1 MYDVDELV
9 GIGAELVDAGVGVF
23 PVALAWN
30 EAKGAIDKR
39 PATVHGH
46 LDATTD
52 LTVLERMIAAAR
64 LHEDEELGVGF
75 VPGPAGYVALDCD
88 VKHGRAGR
96 DTLTRLEVVH
106 GEFVKAAWTSPSGGL
121 NVLCRKPPGACYSN
135 RSPWDGIDV
144 RADGGWLVAP
154 GVRCSWGEWRWHIGE
169 LADAAVLPAGMAA
182 ELSAGG
188 TYGRPVN
195 AKVVVEFLE
204 RSPVTSSLAARTMF
218 DGRLAEFA
226 ATKHG
231 SRHEALKSLLG
242 WTFGMGALDLR
253 RAMADIVTVWECL
266 VPGEGRDAEP
276 WDLARWVVAQEL
288 RGRNGDGP
296 AAAKVRDEPPA
307 LPDELWTARPLFQH
321 IRSAAYAR
329 TVSAPALLAAVLVR
343 ALAHTPPELVLPPI
357 IGAEA
362 SLNMF
367 VLCVA
372 PSGLG
377 KSVGH
382 AYAGDLLDVTAAPEL
397 VERPLGSGE
406 GLTEVFFDWVVEDD
420 GSGKK
425 VKVRRQVRSN
435 ALFFADEGTVLS
447 ELAARSG
454 STLLSQLRLAWSGQ
468 LLGQTN
474 AAAERRRILD
484 PHSYRLCLMMGIQPG
499 NAAGLLADEASG
511 TPQRF
516 LWVSALDETVPDL
529 ELMPKWPGRLPWA
542 VPKLPDGPVDV
553 DRRIVTELRRQHV
566 ERHHGAPVAALD
578 SHAGLVRLKVAA
590 GFGLLDR
597 RHSVTVDDW
606 ALAGTVMRYS
616 NAVRDATVAAVRLAA
631 RQVDDVR
638 TARAV
643 RTQQALD
650 VDAERRALERA
661 VRAAASIVRRHAD
674 EHSAQGGGCTRRC
687 ITLAVKGRDRTLV
700 DIDTVIAEATIR
712 EWLVVREDRLFV
724 GKRQP

>member
-1 MYDVDELV
+1 MTARPH
-9 GIGAELVDAGVGVF
+9 AE
-23 PVALAWN
+23 
-30 EAKGAIDKR
+30 
-39 PATVHGH
+39 
-46 LDATTD
+46 
-52 LTVLERMIAAAR
+52 
-64 LHEDEELGVGF
+64 
-75 VPGPAGYVALDCD
+75 
-88 VKHGRAGR
+88 
-96 DTLTRLEVVH
+96 
-106 GEFVKAAWTSPSGGL
+106 
-121 NVLCRKPPGACYSN
+121 
-135 RSPWDGIDV
+135 
-144 RADGGWLVAP
+144 
-154 GVRCSWGEWRWHIGE
+154 
-169 LADAAVLPAGMAA
+169 
-182 ELSAGG
+182 
-188 TYGRPVN
+188 
-195 AKVVVEFLE
+195 
-204 RSPVTSSLAARTMF
+204 
-218 DGRLAEFA
+218 
-226 ATKHG
+226 
-231 SRHEALKSLLG
+231 
-242 WTFGMGALDLR
+242 
-253 RAMADIVTVWECL
+253 
-266 VPGEGRDAEP
+266 
-276 WDLARWVVAQEL
+276 
-288 RGRNGDGP
+288 
-296 AAAKVRDEPPA
+296 VRDEPPA
-307 LPDELWTARPLFQH
+307 LPDELWTARPLFRH

-343 ALAHTPPELVLPPI
+343 AIAHTPPELVLPPI

-425 VKVRRQVRSN
+425 VKVRRQVRRN

-454 STLLSQLRLAWSGQ
+454 STLMSQLRLAWSGQ

-529 ELMPKWPGRLPWA
+529 ERLPKWPGRLPWA

-553 DRRIVTELRRQHV
+553 DRRIVTELRRKHV

-590 GFGLLDR
+590 GFALLDR
-597 RHSVTVDDW
+597 RHAVTVDDW
-606 ALAGTVMRYS
+606 GLAGTVMRYS
-616 NAVRDATVAAVRLAA
+616 DAVRTATVAAVRQRRTTGRRRPHRPGRAHPASA
-631 RQVDDVR
+631 RRRRR
-638 TARAV
+638 TPGARAGCPQ
-643 RTQQALD
+643 RRPHRAP
-650 VDAERRALERA
+650 ARRRARRTGRRMYPPMHHARRERQGPGTRRHRHRYRRDGRAGVARRARRPA
-661 VRAAASIVRRHAD
+661 VRREAAAVKAPECWNVGAVQHALSQSLRASPIVTKKVLVTALRR
-674 EHSAQGGGCTRRC
+674 SGVFRTRSEP
-687 ITLAVKGRDRTLV
+687 TLEFGPTFQHRGVS
-700 DIDTVIAEATIR
+700 
-712 EWLVVREDRLFV
+712 
-724 GKRQP
+724 